1 MKRLL
6 LISVLLVIISNTFGQ
21 FFKPVPRDLF
31 SNVTADSR
39 AKGSSIWLPRPSAT
53 ISAVQWNYD
62 KDAKTFNAIAFQSVG
77 LGVGYQHFIEANG
90 VPYNNYGF
98 NALMLLGTDI
108 SAAVTCTALGI
119 INAGI
124 CYNITLR
131 QFGVLTGV
139 QIRF

>member
-6 LISVLLVIISNTFGQ
+6 FIPLLFVALTIQAQ
-21 FFKPVPRDLF
+21 FFKPVRSDLF

-62 KDAKTFNAIAFQSVG
+62 KDAKTFNATAFQSVG